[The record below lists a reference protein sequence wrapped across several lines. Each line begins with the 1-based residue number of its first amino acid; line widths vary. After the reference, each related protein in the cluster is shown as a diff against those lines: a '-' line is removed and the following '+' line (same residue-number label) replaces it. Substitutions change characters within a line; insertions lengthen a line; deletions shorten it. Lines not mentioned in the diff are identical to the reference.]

1 MAIKKWILSGD
12 THGRVAERLG
22 NIKRNM
28 DCGLEK
34 ETAVII
40 LGDAG
45 LNFYLNKTDIKEK
58 KRVEEYGM
66 YVYCVRGNHEERPQN
81 LGYELRY
88 DKHVDGEVYQDPY
101 CHLLRYFQDGGIYT
115 INGYR
120 VLTIGGAYSVDKYWR
135 LQNAKSATWSGWFE
149 DEQLYN
155 DEKNAILNKVRG
167 QSFDFVLTHTA
178 PISWEPNDLFLPMID
193 QSNVDKGMEF
203 WLEEVKRNINYNK
216 WCFAHFHADR
226 LERPNVFQMFFGY
239 YDMDGIFNMTDED
252 RALLP
257 KSPNYNNKGMM

>member
-1 MAIKKWILSGD
+1 MAIKKWILTGD

-34 ETAVII
+34 EAAVII

-88 DKHVDGEVYQDPY
+88 DKHVQGEVYQDPH
-101 CHLLRYFQDGGIYT
+101 CRLIRYFQDGGIYT
-115 INGYR
+115 INDHR

-135 LQNAKSATWSGWFE
+135 LARAGSSTWTGWFE

-155 DEKNAILNKVRG
+155 DEKNEILKKIRG

-193 QSNVDKGMEF
+193 QSKVEKGMEF
-203 WLEEVKRNINYNK
+203 WLEEVKKNINYK
-216 WCFAHFHADR
+216 WFCFGHYHADR
-226 LERPNVFQMFFGY
+226 LEKPNVIQMFYGY
-239 YDMDGIFNMTDED
+239 YDMEDIYNMTDED
-252 RALLP
+252 KALLP

>member
-1 MAIKKWILSGD
+1 MAIKKWILTGD

-88 DKHVDGEVYQDPY
+88 DKHVDGEIYQDPH
-101 CHLLRYFQDGGIYT
+101 CRLIRYFKDGGIYT

-135 LQNAKSATWSGWFE
+135 LMRAGNSTWTGWFE

-155 DEKNAILNKVRG
+155 DEKNEILKNIRG

-193 QSNVDKGMEF
+193 QSQVEKGMEF
-203 WLEEVKRNINYNK
+203 WLEEVKKNINWK
-216 WCFAHFHADR
+216 VWCWGHFHADR

-239 YDMDGIFNMTDED
+239 YDMDGIFNMTDEN

>member
-1 MAIKKWILSGD
+1 MSLVSD
-12 THGRVAERLG
+12 THGYVATRLG
-22 NIKRNM
+22 NIKRNI
-28 DCGLEK
+28 DCGPEK

-40 LGDAG
+40 LGDSG
-45 LNFYLNKTDIKEK
+45 LNFYLNKTDIKNK
-58 KRVEEYGM
+58 KQIDEYGM

-81 LGYELRY
+81 LGYELQY
-88 DKHVDGEVYQDPY
+88 DKHVDGEVYQDPH

-155 DEKNAILNKVRG
+155 DEKNAILNKIRG

-203 WLEEVKRNINYNK
+203 WLEEVKKNINYNK
-216 WCFAHFHADR
+216 WCFGHYHADR

-239 YDMDGIFNMTDED
+239 YDMDGIFNMTDENK
-252 RALLP
+252 ALLP